1 MKGMINLDN
10 CIFCKII
17 SGDIPSATIYEDDEF
32 KVILDRFPSNVGHA
46 LILTKKHYANIF
58 EIDEDVAGRLF
69 KLAVKVSKNMKDV
82 LNLEAMNIVQ
92 NNGEMAGQTVHHFH
106 LHLIPRYVGDKVS
119 VKWEQLDL
127 TDEQISEVQ
136 SKLKMN

>member
-1 MKGMINLDN
+1 MDN

-17 SGDIPSATIYEDDEF
+17 SGEIPSATIYENDEF
-32 KVILDRFPSNVGHA
+32 KVILDRFPSNIGHA
-46 LILTKKHYANIF
+46 LILPKEHYANIF
-58 EIDEDVAGRLF
+58 DIDEDVAGRLF
-69 KLAVKVSKNMKDV
+69 KLAVNVAKNMKEV

-106 LHLIPRYVGDKVS
+106 LHLIPRYEGDKVS

-127 TDEQISEVQ
+127 TDEQIAEVQ
-136 SKLKMN
+136 TKLIMN